1 MMKKKRKIEIIFD
14 DKRGVITKSNMP
26 ISSAEIMQGILI
38 LLRNIN
44 HDFFG
49 DFIGIIEK
57 EKSCSE
63 D

>member
-1 MMKKKRKIEIIFD
+1 MKKKRKIEIIFD
-14 DKRGVITKSNMP
+14 DKGGVITKSNMP
-26 ISSAEIMQGILI
+26 ISSAEIMQGALI

-44 HDFFG
+44 RDFFG

-57 EKSCSE
+57 AKSCFE